1 MRAKSGMVQFIVSR
15 ILVSEILPISECEI
29 QSSFSEWF
37 EPSRPEKQKIT
48 IQKMANR
55 KIVIVGAGPTGLG
68 AAYRL
73 HELGYDNWVLY
84 EKSANVGGHATS
96 HVDEHGFVWDE
107 GGHVIF
113 SHYPYFDKLVDKVL
127 GKEVHERIR
136 ESWIVKG
143 ESWVPYPFQSNLRYL
158 PKEVQVSCL
167 LGAAKA
173 ASNDGG
179 RNADNFRDWILNTF
193 GEGIAEAFMFPYNQK
208 VWTTPL
214 EQMSK
219 SWIAD
224 RVAVMDFKRLL
235 ENVLYER
242 DDVEWGPN
250 SKFKFPLHGGTG
262 EIYRRIAAHFPEKI
276 HAGKQLTEVDVEHRR
291 ISFADGSGENYDVL
305 VSTAPLDLLAQMI
318 RPVDDR
324 LRDAAQDLEHN
335 NLLVVGLGL
344 KKKID
349 TGRCW
354 IYFTDAEMPCYR
366 ATYFSHYSP
375 FNVPN
380 GDVEHYSSLMCE
392 ISFRVGESPDPDKM
406 LDQVT
411 AGLIRGKLLE
421 ESDRDLVVSRYK
433 RIVGYSYPIPTL
445 RRDRALDM
453 LQPALLEK
461 GIYSRGRFGA
471 WRYEVGNMDH
481 SVLMGVE
488 AVNNILAGEKELV
501 FHSS

>member
-1 MRAKSGMVQFIVSR
+1 MTSK
-15 ILVSEILPISECEI
+15 
-29 QSSFSEWF
+29 
-37 EPSRPEKQKIT
+37 
-48 IQKMANR
+48 
-55 KIVIVGAGPTGLG
+55 KIVIIGAGPTGLG

-84 EKSANVGGHATS
+84 EKSDRVGGHATS

-113 SHYPYFDKLVDKVL
+113 SHYPYFDRLIDKVL
-127 GKEVHERIR
+127 DKDVHERIR

-143 ESWVPYPFQSNLRYL
+143 TSWIPYPFQSNLRYL

-167 LGAAKA
+167 VGAARA
-173 ASNDGG
+173 AANGSGKEA
-179 RNADNFRDWILNTF
+179 RNFRDWILGTF
-193 GEGIAEAFMFPYNQK
+193 GEGIADAFMFPYNSK

-214 EQMSK
+214 EKMSK
-219 SWIAD
+219 AWIAD
-224 RVAVMDFKRLL
+224 RVAVLDFKRLL

-242 DDVEWGPN
+242 DDVAWGPN

-262 EIYRRIAAHFPEKI
+262 EIYRRMAAQFPERI
-276 HAGKQLTEVDVEHRR
+276 HTGKELSEIDVEQRR
-291 ISFADGSGENYDVL
+291 ISFADGTGDGYDRL
-305 VSTAPLDLLAQMI
+305 ISTAPLDRFTQMI
-318 RPVDDR
+318 KGGENR
-324 LRDAAQDLEHN
+324 LRDAAHALEHN
-335 NLLVVGLGL
+335 NLLVVGFGL
-344 KKKID
+344 KKKIE

-380 GDVEHYSSLMCE
+380 GDTEHYSSLMCE
-392 ISFRVGESPDPDKM
+392 ISFRVGESPDTQKVW
-406 LDQVT
+406 DQVLT
-411 AGLIRGKLLE
+411 GLIKANMLE
-421 ESDRDLVVSRYK
+421 EADRGRVISRYQ

-445 RRDRALDM
+445 GRDAALEV

-461 GIYSRGRFGA
+461 EIYSRGRFGA

-481 SVLMGVE
+481 SVMMGVE
-488 AVNNILAGEKELV
+488 AVNHIVSGEPELV
-501 FHSS
+501 VHSS

>member
-1 MRAKSGMVQFIVSR
+1 MVSKKV
-15 ILVSEILPISECEI
+15 
-29 QSSFSEWF
+29 
-37 EPSRPEKQKIT
+37 
-48 IQKMANR
+48 
-55 KIVIVGAGPTGLG
+55 VIIGAGPTGLG

-73 HELGYDNWVLY
+73 HELGYEDWVLY
-84 EKSANVGGHATS
+84 EKSEGVGGHATS
-96 HVDEHGFVWDE
+96 HVDKHGFVWDE

-113 SHYPYFDKLVDKVL
+113 SHYPYFDRLIDKVL

-167 LGAAKA
+167 IGAAKA
-173 ASNDGG
+173 ASNGGG
-179 RNADNFRDWILNTF
+179 REAGNFRDWILATM
-193 GEGIAEAFMFPYNQK
+193 GEGIAEEFMFPYNSK

-219 SWIAD
+219 TWIAE
-224 RVAVMDFKRLL
+224 RVAAIDFRRLL

-242 DDVEWGPN
+242 DDVAWGPN

-262 EIYRRIAAHFPEKI
+262 EIYRRMAALFQKKI
-276 HAGKQLTEVDVEHRR
+276 QTGKKLAEIDLAQRR
-291 ISFADGSGENYDVL
+291 ISFADGTGDKYDVL
-305 VSTAPLDLLAQMI
+305 ISTAPLDLLTKMI
-318 RPVDDR
+318 KPADNR
-324 LRDAAQDLEHN
+324 LLDAAQGLEHN

-344 KKKID
+344 RKKIE

-354 IYFTDAEMPCYR
+354 IYFTDAQMPCYR

-375 FNVPN
+375 NNVPN
-380 GDVEHYSSLMCE
+380 GDIAHYSSLMCE
-392 ISFRVGESPDPDKM
+392 MSFRVGETPDPEKV
-406 LDQVT
+406 LDQVIT
-411 AGLIRGKLLE
+411 ELVRTNMLE
-421 ESDRDLVVSRYK
+421 ESDRGRVVSRYH
-433 RIVGYSYPIPTL
+433 RTVGYSYPIPTL
-445 RRDRALDM
+445 GRDRALDV

-481 SVLMGVE
+481 SVMMGVE
-488 AVNNILAGEKELV
+488 AVNNIVAGEKELV